1 MMGFTQH
8 PCAGRASRRRNS
20 GRRQRPQVARIIAP
34 QPGAARPPWLG
45 VRLSKRPV
53 ADAQARQPRD
63 IAPQA
68 STKSARASG
77 GRNGEGIPAG
87 YKRDDDRNRGT
98 TIVTSSDHC
107 GEANPC
113 PSADRG
119 VYSAVEHTHGHSIR
133 GSPAKEDPSEV
144 KCLTRRRKL
153 EKAGKLIT
161 GRRRVE
167 GPSGSR
173 RASTLSEGNASTLV
187 DRELVLRTTPG
198 HRDPHHHAQE
208 DSANSNALVGEVDCI
223 ATTVVIV
230 ITIVITIVTTVVIVV
245 ILDIIADSFAIDMR
259 LNRAM
264 MHASHHARTEGST
277 RDEDRPRLCARESHS

>member
-1 MMGFTQH
+1 
-8 PCAGRASRRRNS
+8 
-20 GRRQRPQVARIIAP
+20 
-34 QPGAARPPWLG
+34 
-45 VRLSKRPV
+45 
-53 ADAQARQPRD
+53 
-63 IAPQA
+63 
-68 STKSARASG
+68 
-77 GRNGEGIPAG
+77 
-87 YKRDDDRNRGT
+87 
-98 TIVTSSDHC
+98 
-107 GEANPC
+107 
-113 PSADRG
+113 
-119 VYSAVEHTHGHSIR
+119 
-133 GSPAKEDPSEV
+133 V

-173 RASTLSEGNASTLV
+173 RAFTLSEGNASTLV

-230 ITIVITIVTTVVIVV
+230 ITIVTTVVIVITIVATIVIIVV